1 MGSVRQPSAS
11 DALEAWRTAERE
23 AIKSTTRRE
32 AAELAIQA
40 AQLAAD
46 AAKET
51 ADAAEK
57 AARTARSASDASEMV
72 LKAAL
77 TDAEARRDDEQR
89 ALTAES
95 DAHEAHRV
103 AAERARQ
110 RHEAGP

>member
-1 MGSVRQPSAS
+1 
-11 DALEAWRTAERE
+11 
-23 AIKSTTRRE
+23 
-32 AAELAIQA
+32 
-40 AQLAAD
+40 
-46 AAKET
+46 
-51 ADAAEK
+51 
-57 AARTARSASDASEMV
+57 MV